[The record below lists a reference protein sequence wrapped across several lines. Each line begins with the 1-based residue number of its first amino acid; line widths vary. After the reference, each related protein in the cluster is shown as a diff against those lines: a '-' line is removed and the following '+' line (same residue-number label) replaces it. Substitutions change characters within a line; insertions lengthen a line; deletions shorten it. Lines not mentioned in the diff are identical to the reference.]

1 MIIFTKARKPTTEI
15 GVVPSMTEEQSLRDP
30 YSELYLLTRTFQ
42 TDRSLV
48 RLITYDGIRDERVR
62 KTTQYNLLLAD
73 ASPLPK
79 LEVLL
84 AFSVENASHFSPYLQ
99 THEGVKNLGL
109 KSVKKIAE
117 RQVVDMQVAV
127 GDAVAITFRNGIAV
141 RGICQAFSKYNM
153 ALDIRGELLL
163 AYKHGIYTFEKNP
176 Y

>member
-1 MIIFTKARKPTTEI
+1 MENVPVTEK
-15 GVVPSMTEEQSLRDP
+15 QSIHNP
-30 YSELYLLTRTFQ
+30 YSEQSLLTRTFQ
-42 TDRSLV
+42 TDQSLV

-62 KTTQYNLLLAD
+62 KVIQYNLLLAD

-84 AFSVENASHFSPYLQ
+84 AFSVENARHFSPYLQ
-99 THEGVKNLGL
+99 IHEGVKDLRL

-117 RQVVDMQVAV
+117 RRFVDMQVAV
-127 GDAVAITFRNGIAV
+127 GDAVAITLRNGIAI

-153 ALDIRGELLL
+153 VLDIRGELLL
-163 AYKHGIYTFEKNP
+163 VYKHGVYTFEKNP

>member
-1 MIIFTKARKPTTEI
+1 MENVPITEKQNI
-15 GVVPSMTEEQSLRDP
+15 HNP
-30 YSELYLLTRTFQ
+30 YSERYLLRRTFQ

-62 KTTQYNLLLAD
+62 KVTQYNLLLAG

-84 AFSVENASHFSPYLQ
+84 AFSLENARRFSPYLKI
-99 THEGVKNLGL
+99 HEDVKNLRL
-109 KSVKKIAE
+109 RAVKKIAE
-117 RQVVDMQVAV
+117 RRLVDMRVVV
-127 GDAVAITFRNGIAV
+127 GDAVAITLRNGIAI

-153 ALDIRGELLL
+153 VLEIRRELLL
-163 AYKHGIYTFEKNP
+163 VYKHGIHTFEKNP

>member
-1 MIIFTKARKPTTEI
+1 MENVPVTEK
-15 GVVPSMTEEQSLRDP
+15 QSIHNP
-30 YSELYLLTRTFQ
+30 YSEQYLLTRTFQ

-62 KTTQYNLLLAD
+62 KITQYNFLLAD

-84 AFSVENASHFSPYLQ
+84 AFSVENARHFSPYLQ
-99 THEGVKNLGL
+99 IYEGVKDLGL

-117 RQVVDMQVAV
+117 RRFVDMQVAV
-127 GDAVAITFRNGIAV
+127 GDAVAITLRNGIAI

-153 ALDIRGELLL
+153 VLDIRGELLL
-163 AYKHGIYTFEKNP
+163 VYKHGVYTFEKNP

>member
-1 MIIFTKARKPTTEI
+1 
-15 GVVPSMTEEQSLRDP
+15 MTEKQSTHNS
-30 YSELYLLTRTFQ
+30 YSEQNLLTTTFQ
-42 TDRSLV
+42 TPRSPV

-62 KTTQYNLLLAD
+62 RVIQYNLLLAN

-84 AFSVENASHFSPYLQ
+84 AFSVENARHFSPYLQ
-99 THEGVKNLGL
+99 IHEGVKDLGL
-109 KSVKKIAE
+109 KAVKKIAE

-127 GDAVAITFRNGIAV
+127 GDAVAITFRNGIAI

-153 ALDIRGELLL
+153 VLEIRGELLL
-163 AYKHGIYTFEKNP
+163 VYKHGIYTFEKNP

>member
-1 MIIFTKARKPTTEI
+1 MKTPQHLT
-15 GVVPSMTEEQSLRDP
+15 SMTEKQSTHNS
-30 YSELYLLTRTFQ
+30 YSERYLLTRTFQ

-62 KTTQYNLLLAD
+62 KITQYNLLLAG

-84 AFSVENASHFSPYLQ
+84 AFSVENAKHFSPYLQ
-99 THEGVKNLGL
+99 IHEGVKDLRL
-109 KSVKKIAE
+109 KAVKKIAE
-117 RQVVDMQVAV
+117 RRFVDMQAAV
-127 GDAVAITFRNGIAV
+127 GDAVEITLRNAIAV

-153 ALDIRGELLL
+153 VLDIRGELLL
-163 AYKHGIYTFEKNP
+163 VYKHGIYTFEKNP

>member
-1 MIIFTKARKPTTEI
+1 MKTPQQLT
-15 GVVPSMTEEQSLRDP
+15 PMTEQQSTHNS
-30 YSELYLLTRTFQ
+30 YSEQYLLTRTFQ

-62 KTTQYNLLLAD
+62 RVIQYNLLLAN

-84 AFSVENASHFSPYLQ
+84 AFSVENARHFSPYLQ
-99 THEGVKNLGL
+99 IHEGVKDLGL
-109 KSVKKIAE
+109 KAVKKIAE

-127 GDAVAITFRNGIAV
+127 GDAVAITFRNGIAI

-153 ALDIRGELLL
+153 VLDIRGELLL
-163 AYKHGIYTFEKNP
+163 VYKHGIYTFEKNP

>member
-1 MIIFTKARKPTTEI
+1 MKTPQQLT
-15 GVVPSMTEEQSLRDP
+15 PMTEKQSIHNS
-30 YSELYLLTRTFQ
+30 YSEQYLLTRTFQ

-62 KTTQYNLLLAD
+62 KVIQYNLLLTD

-84 AFSVENASHFSPYLQ
+84 AFSVENARHFSPYLQ
-99 THEGVKNLGL
+99 IHEGVKDLGL
-109 KSVKKIAE
+109 KAVKKVAK

-127 GDAVAITFRNGIAV
+127 GDAVAITFRNGIAI

-153 ALDIRGELLL
+153 VLDIRGELLL

>member
-1 MIIFTKARKPTTEI
+1 MENVPVTEK
-15 GVVPSMTEEQSLRDP
+15 QSIHNP
-30 YSELYLLTRTFQ
+30 YSEQYLLTRTFQ

-62 KTTQYNLLLAD
+62 KVIQYNLLLAD

-84 AFSVENASHFSPYLQ
+84 AFSVENARHFSPYLQ
-99 THEGVKNLGL
+99 IHEGVKDLRL

-117 RQVVDMQVAV
+117 RRFVDMQVAV
-127 GDAVAITFRNGIAV
+127 GDAVAITLRNGIAV
-141 RGICQAFSKYNM
+141 RGICQASSKYNM
-153 ALDIRGELLL
+153 VLDIRGELLL
-163 AYKHGIYTFEKNP
+163 AYKHGVYTFEKNP